1 MSSDRARVMREAGE
15 RFDRAEAAKRAEKQV
30 IISRMNRTLA
40 HPDPIVRAMA
50 GRLLT
55 PNSRAA
61 AFPSLDGP
69 SRAGRAAKSTSTRQ
83 DANAV
88 SASAGEERRT
98 RPGNP
103 SRYAHLAAAGDT
115 SRFAAFAAAS
125 DADEAALAALP
136 RHPAGGSPEQVAA
149 FIMGSAA
156 KARGQKVTVPVPK
169 PAAAKPDMSTP
180 EGIAKFVGDCAAKAR
195 GGRQT
200 R

>member
-1 MSSDRARVMREAGE
+1 MSPERARVMREAGE
-15 RFDRAEAAKRAEKQV
+15 KFDRAEAAKRAEKQAS
-30 IISRMNRTLA
+30 ISRMNRMLA
-40 HPDPIVRAMA
+40 HPNPVVRGMA

-103 SRYAHLAAAGDT
+103 TRFAHLAAACDAG
-115 SRFAAFAAAS
+115 AAEM
-125 DADEAALAALP
+125 EAVP

-149 FIMGSAA
+149 
-156 KARGQKVTVPVPK
+156 V
-169 PAAAKPDMSTP
+169 KPDMSTP

-195 GGRQT
+195 GNR